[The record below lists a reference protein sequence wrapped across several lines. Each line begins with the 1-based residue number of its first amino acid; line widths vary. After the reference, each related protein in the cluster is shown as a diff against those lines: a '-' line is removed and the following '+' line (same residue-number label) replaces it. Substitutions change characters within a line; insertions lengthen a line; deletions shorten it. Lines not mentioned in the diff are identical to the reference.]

1 MAPITRICSLGT
13 VLLCCADPAFARVDL
28 ARPSGPTTFVGAR
41 AAELTGDPRRA
52 ALLYAALAASEPG
65 NQLVADRAIS
75 QAIAAGDLKLA
86 LQLTGRRSPASLA
99 VDARLL
105 LAADRLKNDRERDAL
120 AILRLRGGGAELDF
134 LAPFVEAWSERRI
147 GAALDRLSSVPA
159 ASATAAYLPEHRAL
173 LLLRARRIADAE
185 PFVAQALRA
194 GGGRETRLR
203 LAFADAYFAARDQGR
218 AAAVLADRDVALD
231 LARRQVAAGV
241 RPGHGVNTPAEAFA
255 ELLTALAIDLS
266 RAEIGGLPIAAAQI
280 ARYAAPRNP
289 TAPVLLGILLSDAD
303 RLDDALN
310 ALRSVGTD
318 APFVSQARDAE
329 VRALTRAK
337 RKEEAL
343 ARARAFVAS
352 GSPTAN
358 DWSRLGDVLDEMG
371 RPAEAADA
379 FGRAVTLVEGGG
391 SGPELW
397 QLHLLRGAMLEE
409 SNRWP
414 EGKASLEAARRLA
427 PQNPMVLNYLGYA
440 QLERGENLDGAEA
453 LIAQAHKLAPD
464 DASITDSLGWA
475 QFKRGRLGDAIATL
489 QRAAAAD
496 PSETE
501 IHEHLGDALYS
512 VGRKFEARHAW
523 QAALLTAEDDVKK
536 RIEAKLG
543 AGLDPTNAAP

>member
-1 MAPITRICSLGT
+1 
-13 VLLCCADPAFARVDL
+13 
-28 ARPSGPTTFVGAR
+28 
-41 AAELTGDPRRA
+41 
-52 ALLYAALAASEPG
+52 
-65 NQLVADRAIS
+65 
-75 QAIAAGDLKLA
+75 
-86 LQLTGRRSPASLA
+86 
-99 VDARLL
+99 
-105 LAADRLKNDRERDAL
+105 
-120 AILRLRGGGAELDF
+120 
-134 LAPFVEAWSERRI
+134 
-147 GAALDRLSSVPA
+147 
-159 ASATAAYLPEHRAL
+159 
-173 LLLRARRIADAE
+173 
-185 PFVAQALRA
+185 
-194 GGGRETRLR
+194 
-203 LAFADAYFAARDQGR
+203 
-218 AAAVLADRDVALD
+218 
-231 LARRQVAAGV
+231 
-241 RPGHGVNTPAEAFA
+241 
-255 ELLTALAIDLS
+255 
-266 RAEIGGLPIAAAQI
+266 
-280 ARYAAPRNP
+280 
-289 TAPVLLGILLSDAD
+289 
-303 RLDDALN
+303 
-310 ALRSVGTD
+310 
-318 APFVSQARDAE
+318 
-329 VRALTRAK
+329 
-337 RKEEAL
+337 
-343 ARARAFVAS
+343 
-352 GSPTAN
+352 
-358 DWSRLGDVLDEMG
+358 LDEMG

-379 FGRAVTLVEGGG
+379 FCRAVTLVEGGG

-414 EGKASLEAARRLA
+414 EAKASLEAARRLA